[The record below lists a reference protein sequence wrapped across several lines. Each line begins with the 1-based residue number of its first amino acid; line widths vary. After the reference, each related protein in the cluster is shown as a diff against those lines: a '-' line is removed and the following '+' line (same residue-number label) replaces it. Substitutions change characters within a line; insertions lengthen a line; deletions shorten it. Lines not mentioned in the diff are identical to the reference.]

1 MIPAPERREFIV
13 SEIVYILNASRAV
26 STIEENTYEETLSN
40 RRKCI
45 TDKKNDQNTKI

>member
-13 SEIVYILNASRAV
+13 REFAYVPTASREI
-26 STIEENTYEETLSN
+26 STIEENTYEKTLCN

-45 TDKKNDQNTKI
+45 TDKK